1 MVLNALGGLFNGNN
15 NIMGSIQPVSRGET
29 QEPYPADL
37 GITDG
42 DSAYDTMAKV
52 LAIIG
57 ALPAGSV
64 FTLIWEMTVPAQT
77 KYRWGYGSAALPANQ
92 GYMWF
97 ASIDEGTGFQSGV
110 LRLIQSK
117 ARETKSFVVA
127 ERADSGLHTTDS
139 TSLIKAQPIN
149 RNELSALPEKTKFPK
164 VAQDSLLQMK
174 YRCIAAATA
183 EDNVGWSIPATIYQ

>member
-1 MVLNALGGLFNGNN
+1 
-15 NIMGSIQPVSRGET
+15 
-29 QEPYPADL
+29 
-37 GITDG
+37 
-42 DSAYDTMAKV
+42 MAEV

-57 ALPAGSV
+57 ALAAGSV
-64 FTLIWEMTVPAQT
+64 FTLIWQLTVPAQT
-77 KYRWGYGSAALPANQ
+77 KYRWGYGSAALSMNQ

-97 ASIDEGTGFQSGV
+97 ASVDEGTGFQSGV

-117 ARETKSFVVA
+117 ARETKSFVVS
-127 ERADSGLHTTDS
+127 EKADSGLHTTDS
-139 TSLIKAQPIN
+139 TTLITAQPTN
-149 RNELSALPEKTKFPK
+149 RNEMAALPEKTKFPK